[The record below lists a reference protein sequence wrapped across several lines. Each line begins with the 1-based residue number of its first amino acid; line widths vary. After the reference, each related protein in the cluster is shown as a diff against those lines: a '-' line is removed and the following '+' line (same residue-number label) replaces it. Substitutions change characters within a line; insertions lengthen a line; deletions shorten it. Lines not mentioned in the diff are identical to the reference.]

1 MKTTLGIAAVL
12 LSLTG
17 TAYAGS
23 PYVGLGVLE
32 GFADIPS
39 FSGTFGGYPVSL
51 SGDKKTDTG
60 YTVFAGYNVTRYWGA
75 EVGYND
81 LGSQYTIKGVF
92 NGTPFKSG
100 GIRAYN
106 YYAAL
111 TGTLPLYQHF
121 ALHGKLGWVDN
132 HIKASNVCVS
142 GAGCVDVSSS
152 SSHSD
157 VLYGV
162 GVSYAVTS
170 QWLAQLDYAN
180 YGKMEK
186 SDQGFDAIKGSSVS
200 LSAKYC
206 F

>member
-17 TAYAGS
+17 AAYAGS
-23 PYVGLGVLE
+23 PYVGVGVLE

-39 FSGTFGGYPVSL
+39 FSGAIGADQISL

-60 YTVFAGYNVTRYWGA
+60 YTVYAGYNVSRYWGA

-81 LGSQYTIKGVF
+81 LGSQYSIKGLF
-92 NGTPFKSG
+92 NGTPFKSD
-100 GIRAYN
+100 GIKAYN

-111 TGTLPLYQHF
+111 TGTLPLYHHF
-121 ALHGKLGWVDN
+121 ALHGKLGWVSN
-132 HIKASNVCVS
+132 HVKVPDVCMSGGCLSVSNS
-142 GAGCVDVSSS
+142 TNHNDVI
-152 SSHSD
+152 
-157 VLYGV
+157 YGV

-170 QWLAQLDYAN
+170 QWAAQLDYAN
-180 YGKMEK
+180 YGKMGK
-186 SDQGFDAIKGSSVS
+186 SEQGFDAIKGSSVA
-200 LSAKYC
+200 LSAKYT